1 MTEAEPL
8 ALLTLAQLADSA
20 FPSGGFAFSQGLETL
35 LAEGHI
41 KGEAD
46 LKAFLEHQLHDRWL
60 VFDRYFITESHR
72 QVDEIAALFALDRE
86 IEAMSPAAGLRE
98 GSKRNGM
105 ALLTSHDRLGTA
117 PASAYRRAVMAGDA
131 LGHLPLVQGLVL
143 SARGLDLAEALTVAA
158 HGFLA
163 GQVTAALRLGAI
175 GSLAGQGIITALHP
189 GLARALS
196 KPLSP
201 EAPWS
206 FTPLA
211 EIAAMRHETQ
221 ALRLFTT

>member
-1 MTEAEPL
+1 MTEADPL
-8 ALLTLAQLADSA
+8 ALLTLAQLADSG

-35 LAEGHI
+35 LAEGHVR
-41 KGEAD
+41 GEAG
-46 LKAFLEHQLHDRWL
+46 LSALLEHQLQDRWL
-60 VFDRYFITESHR
+60 VFDRYFITQAHR
-72 QVDEIAALFALDRE
+72 LADDVAALFDLDRE

-105 ALLTSHDRLGTA
+105 ALLTSHDKIGTA
-117 PASAYRRAVMAGDA
+117 PASAYRKAVMAGEA

-143 SARGLDLAEALTVAA
+143 QARGLDLTQALVVAA

-163 GQVTAALRLGAI
+163 GQVTAAVRLGAI
-175 GSLAGQGIITALHP
+175 GSLAGQRIIADLHAM
-189 GLARALS
+189 LAGALS
-196 KPLSP
+196 QPLSP
-201 EAPWS
+201 DAPWS

-221 ALRLFTT
+221 AVRLFTT